1 MFKETFE
8 FNKRLTLFDTERSR
22 IEEDG
27 FYDLTDE
34 RDHYSILS
42 LRDTAMHPEGWLD
55 CHINIGFS
63 LFNENA
69 ELLMFLGKPHHNS
82 KGDCAKAQLIIT
94 PKTVTFKTATSKE
107 TKEACLNNR
116 IEIRINNGKMTV
128 CGCEFEVSPED
139 ICGYMEMY
147 CHGKIFRM
155 HEFTV
160 DSSHTPYSE
169 TEHKDAIMKWR
180 KAQIATANKN
190 LDKLEKYISEN
201 PDALPCKEGDIILS
215 ERLVDVGS
223 EIDIRLVSYNSPNCA
238 FTVTKNCFST
248 GAMPEPHFIFMHK
261 EGNAYVYELKLKLD
275 IPGNTKLEFL
285 ANGERI
291 VRQIAVLDKGYL
303 AVIPWVGSN
312 TPMVD
317 EEIHRFDLPGD
328 YWMDNPGIE
337 DDPKKAVEKWLFYVK
352 NSHKYGD
359 RAACFVNGR
368 TIMPNSETDS
378 IFELDYESQKCGLSQ
393 LDRQMKV
400 LGFDQMELVA
410 SYTPDATT
418 IKIMENLGIKGLT
431 SLCAWQNWEDGG
443 WRINHCGVSNQPY
456 YPADDDFRRSGK
468 KRDIMCFT
476 MGSSSCNRNY
486 SIMVL
491 DGCPSNIVPGERYFD
506 HRVLHYNTQRFYD
519 IFDGYIA
526 DSKNN
531 SNTIF
536 ATIAL
541 ESFRGFMDW
550 AAVNDYAVRYMVK
563 KAATEKIVFTSAA
576 DISDYHKKKDL
587 PLQETFFFQPDYY
600 YGYHNGEM
608 PGRVADR
615 IEAVTEKYLAVVR
628 RGAELPMYF
637 YDYEKPWESVA
648 YEDADRNE
656 FGLINPDT
664 NKASECLPKQIFTED
679 MTLKTEINR
688 NTVTLISDSK
698 TPKEK
703 MVAGVFDIPFEA
715 DFETSCDKAD
725 VKIQKVSDHWT
736 GNTHLFVDLGSL
748 PSGKCEIKINISGTP
763 KEITNAESINGLFA
777 AMWYGNHAYLRCT
790 DKESAINISLDAP
803 NDAYVLLINGEK
815 VYAEN
820 GKLNLTINEEW
831 FNEAPQLW
839 NYPKADF
846 EKALKTAV
854 IENIGTTKCSR
865 WSGQ

>member
-1 MFKETFE
+1 MAKEAFIL
-8 FNKRLTLFDTERSR
+8 NKRLTLFDTHRSR
-22 IEEDG
+22 IEFDG
-27 FYDLTDE
+27 YYDLSDE
-34 RDHYSILS
+34 REDFPVLS
-42 LRDTAMHPEGWLD
+42 LKDTAISPSGWTACTLQITYSRFD
-55 CHINIGFS
+55 QG
-63 LFNENA
+63 A
-69 ELLMFLGKPHHNS
+69 ELVMHFGKPFHNS
-82 KGDCAKAQLIIT
+82 TIEDAKSQLVIT
-94 PKTVTFKTATSKE
+94 TDSVTYITENSTE
-107 TKEACLNNR
+107 TKLVICTNP
-116 IEIRINNGKMTV
+116 IEIRINDGKLSV
-128 CGCEFEVSPED
+128 CGCAFD
-139 ICGYMEMY
+139 IDEKDILGYMSMF
-147 CHGKIFRM
+147 GRNGVFRM
-155 HEFTV
+155 CEFAAESDV
-160 DSSHTPYSE
+160 APY
-169 TEHKDAIMKWR
+169 TEDEHRAAILEWR
-180 KAQIATANKN
+180 KQQLETADKN
-190 LDKLEKYISEN
+190 LDILEKYIAEN
-201 PDALPCKEGDIILS
+201 PDVLPPKFGDIKVS
-215 ERLVDVGS
+215 ERLVDVGAK
-223 EIDIRLVSYNSPNCA
+223 IDVKLISYGANNCA
-238 FTVTKNCFST
+238 FTVTKNCF
-248 GAMPEPHFIFMHK
+248 APDAVPEPYQIEMKSDGDTFTFETTLTMD
-261 EGNAYVYELKLKLD
+261 V
-275 IPGNTKLEFL
+275 PGNTKLEFWV
-285 ANGERI
+285 NGERL

-312 TPMVD
+312 TPSVD
-317 EEIHRFDLPGD
+317 EEIHRFDIPGD
-328 YWMDNPGIE
+328 YWMDNPRLE
-337 DDPKKAVEKWLFYVK
+337 SDPQKAIEKWLFFVK

-359 RAACFVNGR
+359 RPACMVNGK

-378 IFELDYESQKCGLSQ
+378 IFELDADSQRRGLAQ
-393 LDRQMKV
+393 LHKQMKA
-400 LGFDQMELVA
+400 LGFDRMELMA

-418 IKIMENLGIKGLT
+418 IRIMEELGVKGLT

-456 YPADDDFRRSGK
+456 YPADDDFRRSGE

-491 DGCPSNIVPGERYFD
+491 DGCPSNIVPGERYFA

-531 SNTIF
+531 DNTIF
-536 ATIAL
+536 ATVAI

-576 DISDYHKKKDL
+576 DISDYHKSKNL
-587 PLQETFFFQPDYY
+587 PMQEAFFFQPDYY

-608 PGRVADR
+608 PGRVDDR

-628 RGAELPMYF
+628 RGYELPMYF

-664 NKASECLPKQIFTED
+664 NKASDCLPKQIFTED
-679 MTLKTEINR
+679 MTLKTIISG
-688 NTVTLISDSK
+688 NTITISTDSA

-703 MVAGVFDIPFEA
+703 MVAGVFDIPFES

-725 VKIQKVSDHWT
+725 VKIKKLSDIWT

-748 PSGKCEIKINISGTP
+748 PSGKCEIKICISGTP
-763 KEITNAESINGLFA
+763 KEIRNAESVNGLFA

-790 DKESAINISLDAP
+790 DKDSAIRVSLEAP
-803 NDAYVLLINGEK
+803 QGAYALLISGEK
-815 VYAEN
+815 VFAEN
-820 GKLNLTINEEW
+820 GKLNLIINEEW

-839 NYPKADF
+839 NYPKDDF

-854 IENIGTTKCSR
+854 VEKIGVTKCSR